1 MNSLAILNV
10 EKFLIFTLVL
20 TRTSGLLIASPVFG
34 STQAPATVRAL
45 ISLALAALIMP
56 SQWFATLPYPG
67 SLLVYV
73 LVIGSELV
81 IGLVLG
87 MGISILLGG
96 IQMAGDMVS
105 RVGGLTLSEIFDPTT
120 SSNVP
125 LFSQLLGLLST
136 ALFMILG
143 GHRMLLGGLLDT
155 FSAIPPG
162 GGLAMFFG
170 TGNGASDPGF
180 LASLVQMF
188 LLLIT
193 QSFHVAIRAAAPVVT
208 AVLLATLVLGDQP
221 HAAAVE
227 RDGGRLRPECHDH
240 LRRLF
245 PYPGRQPAG
254 FPGPD
259 RAHRAGALPRLAD
272 PGTLGNPKYEYRNPK
287 QIGNPKRQI
296 QNGFRHSDFAF

>member
-208 AVLLATLVLGDQP
+208 AVLLATLVLGLISRTLPQLN
-221 HAAAVE
+221 VMVV
-227 RDGGRLRPECHDH
+227 
-240 LRRLF
+240 
-245 PYPGRQPAG
+245 G
-254 FPGPD
+254 FGLN
-259 RAHRAGALPRLAD
+259 AMITFGVFFL
-272 PGTLGNPKYEYRNPK
+272 TLGASLLVFQD
-287 QIGNPKRQI
+287 QIVPTVQVLFQGLRIPA
-296 QNGFRHSDFAF
+296 H

>member
-73 LVIGSELV
+73 LVIGGELV

-162 GGLAMFFG
+162 GGVAMFFG
-170 TGNGASDPGF
+170 TGDGASDPGF

-208 AVLLATLVLGDQP
+208 AVLLATLVLGLISRTLPQLN
-221 HAAAVE
+221 VMVV
-227 RDGGRLRPECHDH
+227 
-240 LRRLF
+240 
-245 PYPGRQPAG
+245 G
-254 FPGPD
+254 FGLN
-259 RAHRAGALPRLAD
+259 AMITFGVFFL
-272 PGTLGNPKYEYRNPK
+272 TLGASLLVFQD
-287 QIGNPKRQI
+287 QIVPTVQVLFQGLRIPA
-296 QNGFRHSDFAF
+296 H

>member
-162 GGLAMFFG
+162 GGVAMFFG
-170 TGNGASDPGF
+170 TGDGASDPGF

-208 AVLLATLVLGDQP
+208 AVLLATLVLGLISRTLPQLN
-221 HAAAVE
+221 VMVV
-227 RDGGRLRPECHDH
+227 
-240 LRRLF
+240 
-245 PYPGRQPAG
+245 G
-254 FPGPD
+254 FGLN
-259 RAHRAGALPRLAD
+259 AMITFGVFFL
-272 PGTLGNPKYEYRNPK
+272 TLGASLLVFQD
-287 QIGNPKRQI
+287 QIVPTVQVLFQGLRIPA
-296 QNGFRHSDFAF
+296 H